1 MPYNLQWIG
10 AVDHTTIST
19 AGNWYDLDAVAV
31 ASAAPATGDSAYVID
46 TSDTLTGSLSSADL
60 AYWYIGPGF
69 QGNLGSS
76 GVSVTLT
83 CSSGSNAI
91 FTYAANCQYAN
102 ITAGT
107 NGIDKIKCLG
117 GAISLTGGTTLI
129 VEGTLGPVTIAS
141 GAAVTTVYGCGS
153 SFTAGYSGTAFT
165 TVRMEQ
171 GTMTTGRSVGTLTT
185 AGNGTLVTATGIAAI
200 TTSVTAHNGSRYN
213 HQSKGTITL
222 ADCRTGAVIDDVGNP
237 YPGFIVTNA
246 TEWTGS
252 SYFKN
257 RHTVITATNAT
268 VPVGQQA

>member
-1 MPYNLQWIG
+1 MTFNLQWTG
-10 AVDHTTIST
+10 AVDHTNIAT
-19 AGNWYDLDAVAV
+19 AGNWYDLDAA
-31 ASAAPATGDSAYVID
+31 ATAGAAPATGDSAYVID
-46 TSDTLTGSLSSADL
+46 TSDTLTGTLSSADL
-60 AYWYIGPGF
+60 AYWYFGPGF

-91 FTYAANCQYAN
+91 MVYAANCQYAN

-107 NGIDKIKCLG
+107 NGIDKLKCLG

-129 VEGTLGPVTIAS
+129 VEGTLGPVTIAA
-141 GAAVTTVYGCGS
+141 GAAVTTVYGCGAT
-153 SFTAGYSGTAFT
+153 FVAGYSATAFT

-171 GTMTTGRSVGTLTT
+171 GMMTTGRSVGTLTT
-185 AGNGTLVTATGIAAI
+185 AGNGTIVTATGIAAI
-200 TTSVTAHNGSRYN
+200 TTSATIHNGSRYN

-222 ADCRTGAVIDDVGNP
+222 ADCRTGATMDDVSNP

-246 TEWTGS
+246 NEWVGS

-257 RHTVITATNAT
+257 RHVAITATNAT
-268 VPVGQQA
+268 VPVGQAA